1 MDCSQP
7 GSSVHGISQARILEW
22 IDISFSRGS
31 SQPRDQSLV
40 SYIGRRILYHWATWE
55 ATELI
60 YNIMLVSGVLHS
72 DSIFLNIIIHLKLLQ
87 NNGYNPCGIV
97 AISNNISLLLTYFIH
112 SSLYLLIPYP
122 CLACP
127 SFSLPVGIHS
137 FVLCICES
145 VSVLVYAFICFI
157 S

>member
-1 MDCSQP
+1 MGFPRREYWSALTFP
-7 GSSVHGISQARILEW
+7 S
-22 IDISFSRGS
+22 
-31 SQPRDQSLV
+31 PRDLPNLGIKVLSP
-40 SYIGRRILYHWATWE
+40 ILAGEFFT
-55 ATELI
+55 TEPPGKPRSWFTILCWFQ
-60 YNIMLVSGVLHS
+60 VFHS
-72 DSIFLNIIIHLKLLQ
+72 DSIFLKIIIHLKLLQ

-127 SFSLPVGIHS
+127 GFSLPIGIHS
-137 FVLCICES
+137 FVLCES
-145 VSVLVYAFICFI
+145 VSVLVYAFICFV